1 MLFHYQENT
10 NCLFF
15 FSFFF
20 LSLCLE
26 ELCRITTP
34 RYYQAVITRLLRSE
48 RLCVQKKT
56 GCMVLHVFPCGVIG
70 RLTRP

>member
-20 LSLCLE
+20 PSLCLE

-48 RLCVQKKT
+48 RLCVQKKPAAWFYT
-56 GCMVLHVFPCGVIG
+56 FFPVA
-70 RLTRP
+70 